1 MSFNVQVCIVTV
13 AGKFAVPARVW
24 RSPLFNR
31 PERFLIQTSETKNG
45 CRYFIFY
52 PDLSGDFRVVATSS
66 YAYEI
71 YYVLNG
77 SGSQSNVV

>member
-1 MSFNVQVCIVTV
+1 MSFNVHVCIVTV
-13 AGKFAVPARVW
+13 AGRIAVPALVW

-31 PERFLIQTSETKNG
+31 QERFLIQTSETKND
-45 CRYFIFY
+45 CRYLIFY
-52 PDLSGDFRVVATSS
+52 PDSSGDFRVVATSS

>member
-1 MSFNVQVCIVTV
+1 LAWPLAYSSF
-13 AGKFAVPARVW
+13 GSART
-24 RSPLFNR
+24 
-31 PERFLIQTSETKNG
+31 FLESNFGNKKRMTNY
-45 CRYFIFY
+45 YFL
-52 PDLSGDFRVVATSS
+52 PDFSGELRVLTTSS

>member
-1 MSFNVQVCIVTV
+1 MHALSLS
-13 AGKFAVPARVW
+13 PAEFPALALVW
-24 RSPLFNR
+24 RSPLFDR
-31 PERFLIQTSETKNG
+31 QERFLIQTSETKNG
-45 CRYFIFY
+45 SRYFIFS
-52 PDLSGDFRVVATSS
+52 PDFSGDFRVVATSS